1 MEFLFFAAILGVL
14 VGMIAK
20 SKGRD
25 FFPWWLYGTLI
36 FIVAI
41 VHVLIIKPDVKH
53 QEREALAQG
62 QKKCPRCAEMIK
74 QEASVC
80 RYCGAELNNR
90 QQRPTDNMPES
101 FN

>member
-1 MEFLFFAAILGVL
+1 MEILFLAAILGVV

-41 VHVLIIKPDVKH
+41 VHVLLIKPSEAH
-53 QEREALAQG
+53 EERGALAAG
-62 QKKCPRCAEMIK
+62 GKKCPRCAEIVK
-74 QEASVC
+74 EQASVC
-80 RYCGAELNNR
+80 RFCGHEF
-90 QQRPTDNMPES
+90 PEARAT
-101 FN
+101 